1 MRVSVYGSGLT
12 ALVTAWALADVGNEV
27 RVLPGSA
34 TSQAELLRLALPFDE
49 PGLTERLQQQ
59 LSSGRLQWAESEAQ
73 AFLHAEIH
81 CLALETDEL
90 AFAEGLL
97 ARLALAASIPITL
110 INQSTFPVGSTQR
123 LQQLMCKHRAEQGF
137 NQQGLDQQGMDQQ
150 GREPQ
155 VACLSLPSFLQEG
168 AAIQNFTRPSRILLG
183 RDNDA
188 GLTRARELLRP
199 FNRNYDQWLLMSTRE
214 AEFSKYAING
224 MLATKL
230 SFMNEMANLA
240 DQLQVDIEQVRKGV
254 GSDSRIGYDYIYPG
268 CGFGG
273 LSFSEDVMQLAK
285 TVEHCVEDSTLMSA
299 VLETNR
305 QQKELLFR
313 KLWQYWQA
321 DLNGK
326 TVALWGAAFKP
337 GTDRIDNAP
346 SLELM
351 QALWAQGVKVRL
363 YDPKAMGRV
372 EQRFGP
378 RKDLLCCADPYQAL
392 EGADALLIATEWK
405 EFWSPN
411 FARIATLMPSKLIL
425 DGRNIYD
432 PGYMRSLGF
441 NYLGIGRASSF
452 SASQTL
458 SSSSLSVKE

>member
-34 TSQAELLRLALPFDE
+34 ASLEALRRMQLPFDE

-59 LSSGRLQWAESEAQ
+59 LDSGRLQLTDSESQ
-73 AFLHAEIH
+73 AFSHGEIH
-81 CLALETDEL
+81 CLALETDAL
-90 AFAEGLL
+90 AEAETLSV
-97 ARLALAASIPITL
+97 RLALVARTPITL
-110 INQSTFPVGSTQR
+110 INQSTFPVGTSQR
-123 LQQLMCKHRAEQGF
+123 LQQLMLEARTEQG
-137 NQQGLDQQGMDQQ
+137 LVAD
-150 GREPQ
+150 

-168 AAIQNFTRPSRILLG
+168 AAIHGFTRPQRILIG
-183 RDNDA
+183 ADNGA
-188 GLTRARELLRP
+188 GLNKARELLRP
-199 FNRNYDQWLLMSTRE
+199 FNRNNEQWLLMSTRE

-240 DQLQVDIEQVRKGV
+240 DQLHVDIEQVRKGM

-285 TVEHCVEDSTLMSA
+285 TVESCVEDSSLLSA

-313 KLWQYWQA
+313 KLWQFWEA
-321 DLNGK
+321 NLRGK

-363 YDPKAMGRV
+363 YDPKAMARV
-372 EQRFGP
+372 EQRFGK
-378 RKDLLCCADPYQAL
+378 RQDLCCCDEPYQAL

-405 EFWSPN
+405 EFWSPD

-432 PGYMRSLGF
+432 PVYMQSLGF
-441 NYLGIGRASSF
+441 TYIGVGRSSAF
-452 SASQTL
+452 LTR
-458 SSSSLSVKE
+458 

>member
-27 RVLPGSA
+27 RVLPS
-34 TSQAELLRLALPFDE
+34 SESLRVDLDRLELPFDE
-49 PGLTERLQQQ
+49 PGLPERLQKQ
-59 LSSGRLQWAESEAQ
+59 LTNGRLAFTDSESQLFAHGEV
-73 AFLHAEIH
+73 H
-81 CLALETDEL
+81 CLALEADALEYAT
-90 AFAEGLL
+90 GLVI
-97 ARLALAASIPITL
+97 RLAVAAQTPITL

-123 LQQLMCKHRAEQGF
+123 LQQLMEQARTEQGLAA
-137 NQQGLDQQGMDQQ
+137 G
-150 GREPQ
+150 

-168 AAIQNFTRPSRILLG
+168 AAIQGFTRPTRILLG
-183 RDNDA
+183 ADRDA
-188 GLTRARELLRP
+188 GLNRARELLRP
-199 FNRNYDQWLLMSTRE
+199 FNRNHEQWLLMSTRE

-254 GSDSRIGYDYIYPG
+254 GSDTRIGYDYIYPG

-273 LSFSEDVMQLAK
+273 LSFSEDVMQLAA
-285 TVEHCVEDSTLMSA
+285 TVESCVEDSSLLSA

-313 KLWQYWQA
+313 KLWQRWQA
-321 DLNGK
+321 QMQGK

-363 YDPKAMGRV
+363 YDPKAMPRV
-372 EQRFGP
+372 VERFGA
-378 RKDLLCCADPYQAL
+378 RSDLSCCDDPYQAL
-392 EGADALLIATEWK
+392 EGADALLIVTEWK
-405 EFWSPN
+405 EFWSPD
-411 FARIATLMPSKLIL
+411 FSRIATLMPSKLIL

-432 PGYMRSLGF
+432 PSYMRSLGF
-441 NYLGIGRASSF
+441 SYIGIGRSS
-452 SASQTL
+452 QVLTD
-458 SSSSLSVKE
+458 

>member
-27 RVLPGSA
+27 LVLPDSA
-34 TSQAELLRLALPFDE
+34 TSLAELQRLALPFDE
-49 PGLTERLQQQ
+49 PGLADRLRQQ
-59 LSSGRLQWAESEAQ
+59 LSNGRLRWCVAESEV
-73 AFLHAEIH
+73 FTHGEVH
-81 CLALETDEL
+81 CLALEADAL
-90 AFAEGLL
+90 AVGEALVK
-97 ARLALAASIPITL
+97 RLALAASTPIVL
-110 INQSTFPVGSTQR
+110 VNQSTFPVGSTQH
-123 LQQLMCKHRAEQGF
+123 LQQLMFQARSER
-137 NQQGLDQQGMDQQ
+137 GLNPD
-150 GREPQ
+150 
-155 VACLSLPSFLQEG
+155 VVCLSLPSFLQEG
-168 AAIQNFTRPSRILLG
+168 AAILNFTRPQRILLG
-183 RDNDA
+183 TDTNS
-188 GLTRARELLRP
+188 GLQRVRELLRP
-199 FNRNYDQWLLMSTRE
+199 FNRNHEQWLLMSTRE

-285 TVEHCVEDSTLMSA
+285 TVESCVEDSRLMSA
-299 VLETNR
+299 VLDTNR

-321 DLNGK
+321 EMRGK

-346 SLELM
+346 SLVLL

-363 YDPKAMGRV
+363 YDPKAMARV
-372 EQRFGP
+372 EQRFGQ
-378 RKDLLCCADPYQAL
+378 RADLCCCDDPYHAL
-392 EGADALLIATEWK
+392 QGADALLIATEWK
-405 EFWSPN
+405 EFWSPD
-411 FARIATLMPSKLIL
+411 FSRIAQLMPSKLIV

-432 PGYMRSLGF
+432 PSYMKSLGF
-441 NYLGIGRASSF
+441 TYIGVGRSSGF
-452 SASQTL
+452 LTAG
-458 SSSSLSVKE
+458 

>member
-27 RVLPGSA
+27 LVRPADEESLA
-34 TSQAELLRLALPFDE
+34 DLCRLELAFDE
-49 PGLTERLQQQ
+49 PGLTERLEKQ
-59 LSSGRLQWAESEAQ
+59 LAVGRLQWAESDSQ
-73 AFLHAEIH
+73 AFCHGELH
-81 CLALETDEL
+81 CLALEADGLSL
-90 AFAEGLL
+90 AETLL
-97 ARLALAASIPITL
+97 SQLALTATTPITV
-110 INQSTFPVGSTQR
+110 INQTTFPVGTTER
-123 LQQLMCKHRAEQGF
+123 LQQLMRQAQAEHNL
-137 NQQGLDQQGMDQQ
+137 NQD
-150 GREPQ
+150 

-168 AAIQNFTRPSRILLG
+168 AAIQGFTRPSRILLG
-183 RDNDA
+183 IDNGS
-188 GLTRARELLRP
+188 GLELARELLRP
-199 FNRNYDQWLLMSTRE
+199 FNRNHEQWLLMSTRE

-273 LSFSEDVMQLAK
+273 LSFSEDVMQLAE
-285 TVEHCVEDSTLMSA
+285 TVESCVEDSKLLSA

-321 DLNGK
+321 DLGGK

-363 YDPKAMGRV
+363 YDPKAMPRV
-372 EQRFGP
+372 EQRFGT
-378 RKDLLCCADPYQAL
+378 RSDLRCCDDLYQAL
-392 EGADALLIATEWK
+392 EGADALLIVTEWK
-405 EFWSPN
+405 EFWSPD
-411 FARIATLMPSKLIL
+411 FERVAQLMPSRLIL

-432 PGYMRSLGF
+432 PAYMKSLSF
-441 NYLGIGRASSF
+441 NYIGIGRSSEF
-452 SASQTL
+452 SVQ
-458 SSSSLSVKE
+458 

>member
-34 TSQAELLRLALPFDE
+34 TSQADLLRLALPFDE
-49 PGLTERLQQQ
+49 PGLSERLQQQ
-59 LSSGRLQWAESEAQ
+59 LNSGRLQWAETEAR
-73 AFLHAEIH
+73 AFMHGEIH

-90 AFAEGLL
+90 AFAEDLV

-110 INQSTFPVGSTQR
+110 INQSTFPVGSTER
-123 LQQLMCKHRAEQGF
+123 LQQLMCKRAEQGLDL
-137 NQQGLDQQGMDQQ
+137 QGLD
-150 GREPQ
+150 PQ

-183 RDNDA
+183 TDSDS
-188 GLTRARELLRP
+188 GLARARELLRP

-285 TVEHCVEDSTLMSA
+285 TVEHCVEDSFLMSA

-372 EQRFGP
+372 EQRFGL
-378 RKDLLCCADPYQAL
+378 RADLLCCDDPYQAL
-392 EGADALLIATEWK
+392 ESADALLIATEWK
-405 EFWSPN
+405 EFWSPD

-432 PGYMRSLGF
+432 PGYMKSLGF
-441 NYLGIGRASSF
+441 NYIGIGRSSSF
-452 SASQTL
+452 SASQDTL
-458 SSSSLSVKE
+458 KSNPHSVKE